1 MLPRCSAL
9 VSVGALLV
17 QLGPDAEQTLPG
29 WQIGLSIAATIA
41 ALVLIGIWSRRAL
54 QRLTRGGSSMKNP
67 G

>member
-1 MLPRCSAL
+1 
-9 VSVGALLV
+9 LV
-17 QLGPDAEQTLPG
+17 QLGPKAEQALPG

-54 QRLTRGGSSMKNP
+54 QRLTGGGSPMKNP